1 MSYDSQLFHKIFKA
15 NRKRNIKR
23 NLKVNAVGTKMNY
36 AKHQNATFDKN
47 LVKRSRSIK
56 KQDTNGNYM
65 SDYKIGS
72 NQAMNQYISQH
83 VSEQFQLN
91 LNVSKFYKTKSSA
104 FSPKNGDHK
113 AKNVT

>member
-23 NLKVNAVGTKMNY
+23 NLKVNAVGTKIKY

-47 LVKRSRSIK
+47 LFKRSRSIK
-56 KQDTNGNYM
+56 KDTSGNYM

-91 LNVSKFYKTKSSA
+91 LNMSKFYKTKSSA
-104 FSPKNGDHK
+104 FSPKDGDHK

>member
-1 MSYDSQLFHKIFKA
+1 
-15 NRKRNIKR
+15 
-23 NLKVNAVGTKMNY
+23 
-36 AKHQNATFDKN
+36 
-47 LVKRSRSIK
+47 
-56 KQDTNGNYM
+56 M

-104 FSPKNGDHK
+104 FSPKNGDLK
-113 AKNVT
+113 AKNDA